1 MLYSVGIMCYNQL
14 GGYVMKAY
22 KKYVMDKNIR
32 VYRQKGYQQP
42 PHLHDF
48 LEFVYII
55 NGKSVHVVDNI
66 EYAVSKGDL
75 VIINYNQF
83 HSFSSDKNSEHFN
96 ILIKPEFVDTQIKNR
111 DDVFALLD
119 VSGYE
124 SFKNLVDKGKRTVT
138 FSPEERKR
146 FESIMFLLE
155 KELQNQDSGYEITT
169 RSCTNLMLA
178 MIFRKMSQKATYS
191 ENIINNE
198 ILHYIKEHC
207 DEKLTIEMFSAKGHY
222 NPSYFSRSF
231 KKYTGVTFTE
241 YLKQARMSRAC
252 ELILNTKNKIDDIYT
267 KVGYTDKTKFF
278 KHFKEYTNTTP
289 LKYRKSQNQI
299 LFDVIKHPFI

>member
-1 MLYSVGIMCYNQL
+1 MNT
-14 GGYVMKAY
+14 Y
-22 KKYVMDKNIR
+22 KKFIMDKNIR

-55 NGKSVHVVDNI
+55 NGKSVHIVDDV

-75 VIINYNQF
+75 VIINYNQT
-83 HSFSSDKNSEHFN
+83 HSFNSDKNSEHFN
-96 ILIKPEFVDTQIKNR
+96 ILIKPEFVDAQIKNR

-124 SFKNLVDKGKRTVT
+124 GFKNLVDKGKSVVS

-155 KELQNQDSGYEITT
+155 KELQNKDSGYQITT
-169 RSCTNLMLA
+169 RSCTNLMLT
-178 MIFRKMSQKATYS
+178 MIFRKMSQKTLATES
-191 ENIINNE
+191 IINYE

-207 DEKLTIEMFSAKGHY
+207 DEKLTIEMFSSKGHY

-252 ELILNTKNKIDDIYT
+252 ELILNTKNKIDDIYI

-278 KHFKEYTNTTP
+278 KHFKEYTKTTP

-299 LFDVIKHPFI
+299 LFEVIKHPFIWKCTRYNTINK